1 MKNLLHPS
9 LLQIN
14 YLMTL
19 EKIEKKRGCVGN
31 VADICGVSHGP
42 VSRFFKECVNYG
54 YLTEQYTFTE
64 AGTRA
69 LRMYERILQVTQ
81 SYLTRLGVSEESRQ
95 ESLRQLIEN
104 VDYELLL
111 SITRSDTQ
119 VKKDT
124 TISQESSTPNFLE
137 KVLERGNYEVG
148 IALHQVNRTGGPR
161 LSMAHQGFEHIAVI
175 RNNNRGSWLELTI
188 CPVHGISRI
197 DGKDM
202 TGWLSSLKYENHGQL
217 CEVDL
222 RANKVRIPLSAC
234 RFTRSSHGN
243 IKGMIMITVTC
254 TAGKAHMPE
263 STALLT
269 FWM

>member
-1 MKNLLHPS
+1 MG
-9 LLQIN
+9 
-14 YLMTL
+14 T
-19 EKIEKKRGCVGN
+19 

-111 SITRSDTQ
+111 SITRRDTQ

-137 KVLERGNYEVG
+137 KSLKREIMRWGSRF
-148 IALHQVNRTGGPR
+148 HQVNRTGGGPTP
-161 LSMAHQGFEHIAVI
+161 F
-175 RNNNRGSWLELTI
+175 
-188 CPVHGISRI
+188 HGTS
-197 DGKDM
+197 G
-202 TGWLSSLKYENHGQL
+202 
-217 CEVDL
+217 V
-222 RANKVRIPLSAC
+222 
-234 RFTRSSHGN
+234 
-243 IKGMIMITVTC
+243 
-254 TAGKAHMPE
+254 
-263 STALLT
+263 
-269 FWM
+269 